1 MTQVLYSINS
11 HRKIVHL
18 SNCEIIHRVP
28 KKNRRTFDSLEEA
41 FEHGYHICKCCPA
54 IAQRY
59 RREKKAVDSFCR
71 NNQLQFKIEDGAM
84 HVISPHECWRI
95 ITCGKKRKL
104 TLYHKNKFEPKG
116 ENIPSII
123 PGYHYQAYHS
133 DTILEYLEYI
143 VRHDEFRSMHPCA
156 KSSRI
161 TKIKQQPYSTPWII
175 GKYGEPW
182 HSPNTKGSYVR
193 IKGTKRYREEQKKK
207 KRRERRESIVR
218 VNELIEE
225 LAAKREYNPEKD
237 EP

>member
-41 FEHGYHICKCCPA
+41 FEQGYRLCNCCPA

-95 ITCGKKRKL
+95 IICGKKRKL
-104 TLYHKNKFEPKG
+104 VLYHKNKFEPKG
-116 ENIPSII
+116 ENIPSAI
-123 PGYHYQAYHS
+123 PGYHYQAYRS

-143 VRHDEFRSMHPCA
+143 VRHDEFRSKYPYA
-156 KSSRI
+156 KSSCNI
-161 TKIKQQPYSTPWII
+161 AIKPQSYSTPRV
-175 GKYGEPW
+175 GKYW
-182 HSPNTKGSYVR
+182 ASQHSPSAKGSYKK
-193 IKGTKRYREEQKKK
+193 IKGTKRYRKEQKEK
-207 KRRERRESIVR
+207 KRRERWESIVR